1 MTHAIRA
8 LAFIFLLAPLA
19 CIPKSWVST
28 SRVKTLSSAPLD
40 RCVALRGNGTHII
53 GHTTSLAKITN
64 RWGEIQAM
72 AGGSSA
78 TITTFL
84 YESILINPAVNT
96 LLGRQRNGAIA
107 LLLKSVS
114 GFADDV
120 MNLPEGKS
128 LIAVGTLIGR
138 LKGESAL
145 TLPPSEFLKSAT
157 DLQRIFA
164 NDDLR
169 ELINPEIMNALNAS
183 NSSSPADYQARIEE
197 VKKAANSLVDLD
209 ATDSDVFFRRGLIN
223 FPHLISL
230 ISRVA
235 DFYAGYGGSQQ
246 QMAAFIDACASGT
259 EEMTW
264 RDLASKPT
272 AQGTCGEHFSNMID
286 TWRKSKTPETKSR
299 AADEQGSH
307 LRNIMITSVVTSP
320 PAIAALR
327 QYDAAY
333 RQGSGP
339 VGQDAPRQLN
349 VNFDDISFGYWV
361 SSSFG
366 LDPIKVWRATAN
378 DGKST
383 KAINLGSARTWREI
397 LEKSPR
403 EPSLGSFT
411 EFSEG
416 EPMAG
421 AISLGGWAD
430 LSPVQVLKAAGCS
443 KVIYL
448 TRRGTE
454 TKFISAGAPFQGR
467 RKSGLAELLGM
478 TEASYNELYN
488 LAAPESAFSKALAQA
503 DGVWCTDWNRFTAFE
518 QQGIAAD
525 GWSAP
530 LVTRDSALSQWP
542 EADSSGAPI
551 EGCRQ

>member
-1 MTHAIRA
+1 MTDALRV
-8 LAFIFLLAPLA
+8 LAFTLLLVPLA

-53 GHTTSLAKITN
+53 SHTTSLAKITN
-64 RWGEIQAM
+64 RWGEIHAM

-96 LLGRQRNGAIA
+96 LQGRQRNGAIA
-107 LLLKSVS
+107 LLLKSIS

-120 MNLPEGKS
+120 MNPPEGKS

-169 ELINPEIMNALNAS
+169 ELINPEIMDALNAA
-183 NSSSPADYQARIEE
+183 NSSSPAEYQARIEE

-246 QMAAFIDACASGT
+246 LMAAFIDACASGT

-264 RDLASKPT
+264 RDLTSKPA
-272 AQGTCGEHFSNMID
+272 AQGTCGERFSKMID
-286 TWRKSKTPETKSR
+286 TWHKSKTPESKSR

-320 PAIAALR
+320 PGIAALR

-339 VGQDAPRQLN
+339 VGQGAPRQLN
-349 VNFDDISFGYWV
+349 VSFDDISFGYWV

-411 EFSEG
+411 EFAEG
-416 EPMAG
+416 EAMAG

-448 TRRGTE
+448 TRRGSE
-454 TKFISAGAPFQGR
+454 TKFITAGAPFQGR

-530 LVTRDSALSQWP
+530 LVTRDSVLRQWP
-542 EADSSGAPI
+542 EADSSGTHI
-551 EGCRQ
+551 EGCR